1 MSTSSWLVLLLA
13 GLSTTI
19 AGVMGQHVAPWISAA
34 PPPPAGS
41 LPVASV
47 TKAEV
52 LVDAG
57 TGELGRLILA
67 AAPRIKVT
75 TCDVAELVR
84 SDRSPTSLSA
94 RVIVVGCSSCRG
106 QPSEGIIER
115 LRRRYPHVS
124 VWVCSR
130 PEDGAGARLVRYAR
144 AGAGRLFELGA
155 PTDLAALVEALSNRV
170 RAPAPGGLIW
180 SVASTV
186 RDPESWVLAIDCLVE
201 SFRRRLVSDV
211 ERHFGHDHKTLNR
224 MLERANL
231 VTIGHLQRA
240 GTLAH
245 DRELAKT
252 GRLSRE
258 QIARLLGF
266 DSSKHLAEMWRTAKR
281 SGLVRAGEI
290 VVFLD

>member
-1 MSTSSWLVLLLA
+1 MANTFLHRFVSGFLSCPSLQGTKLA
-13 GLSTTI
+13 TT
-19 AGVMGQHVAPWISAA
+19 
-34 PPPPAGS
+34 
-41 LPVASV
+41 
-47 TKAEV
+47 
-52 LVDAG
+52 
-57 TGELGRLILA
+57 
-67 AAPRIKVT
+67 APRLRQRFVST
-75 TCDVAELVR
+75 FLTCPGLH
-84 SDRSPTSLSA
+84 
-94 RVIVVGCSSCRG
+94 G
-106 QPSEGIIER
+106 
-115 LRRRYPHVS
+115 VS
-124 VWVCSR
+124 VI
-130 PEDGAGARLVRYAR
+130 A
-144 AGAGRLFELGA
+144 
-155 PTDLAALVEALSNRV
+155 
-170 RAPAPGGLIW
+170 
-180 SVASTV
+180 VA
-186 RDPESWVLAIDCLVE
+186 WM
-201 SFRRRLVSDV
+201 FRHRLVSDV